1 MGRQRAH
8 QIELNDAVT
17 FRRPGVFQGF
27 PQPPPDSPA
36 SAMRPQLL
44 PPVIPLTIILT
55 ALVVL
60 VATDADRSE
69 T

>member
-1 MGRQRAH
+1 
-8 QIELNDAVT
+8 
-17 FRRPGVFQGF
+17 
-27 PQPPPDSPA
+27 
-36 SAMRPQLL
+36 MRPQLL

>member
-1 MGRQRAH
+1 MHRQ
-8 QIELNDAVT
+8 
-17 FRRPGVFQGF
+17 
-27 PQPPPDSPA
+27 
-36 SAMRPQLL
+36 L
-44 PPVIPLTIILT
+44 PSPVIPLTLILT

>member
-1 MGRQRAH
+1 
-8 QIELNDAVT
+8 
-17 FRRPGVFQGF
+17 
-27 PQPPPDSPA
+27 
-36 SAMRPQLL
+36 MRPQLL
-44 PPVIPLTIILT
+44 PPVTSLIIILT